1 MGTGMH
7 KEIGGNYTIKRG
19 FIISFSAFIFIFFIQ
34 GIVIGGYLKNL
45 EEKQMIKYQNIV
57 RE

>member
-34 GIVIGGYLKNL
+34 GIVIGGYLK
-45 EEKQMIKYQNIV
+45 KIG
-57 RE
+57 REAND